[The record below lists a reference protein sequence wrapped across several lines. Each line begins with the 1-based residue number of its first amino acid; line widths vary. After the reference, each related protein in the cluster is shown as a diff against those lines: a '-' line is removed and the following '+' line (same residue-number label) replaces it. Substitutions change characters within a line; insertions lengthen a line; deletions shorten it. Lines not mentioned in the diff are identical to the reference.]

1 RHPPYRR
8 RHQRA
13 VRGDLRV
20 DQPADLAE
28 LLGRAAA
35 RVAELGLTRGDRV
48 LLDVT
53 AHPDPVDW
61 LLAPLVAG
69 ASTVL
74 CANADPARLPARAET
89 ERVTRTLA

>member
-1 RHPPYRR
+1 PGHHFTPY
-8 RHQRA
+8 A
-13 VRGDLRV
+13 AGG
-20 DQPADLAE
+20 PADAE

-35 RVAELGLTRGDRV
+35 RAAELGLTQGDRV

>member
-1 RHPPYRR
+1 RR
-8 RHQRA
+8 
-13 VRGDLRV
+13 GT
-20 DQPADLAE
+20 
-28 LLGRAAA
+28 AAA
-35 RVAELGLTRGDRV
+35 RPGPRRRRRPRRRPGPPSSRPPSRRV
-48 LLDVT
+48 
-53 AHPDPVDW
+53 W